1 MSSTGCLFSGSVA
14 YVSSA
19 STGSWKLLERDDAS
33 DLPPSNVTASQR
45 HPSLHPNPRGL
56 KGTPI
61 GNLHGH
67 LVPRSPGSL
76 ALWASMGSVLVSPT
90 GDTCC
95 SAHLLSPGPC
105 HPPGSRRLQA
115 GEPAQPLSALPSS
128 KVPSRTQTKYPKCPG
143 KQYKH
148 NPGAGVIIE
157 LVFKKKFKKSS
168 FLAFACLYA
177 MCVYLAA
184 RALECISP
192 RRSAEFL
199 MPRLLNSSFSATL
212 KVS

>member
-1 MSSTGCLFSGSVA
+1 MSSTGCLFSGSMA

-67 LVPRSPGSL
+67 LVPLVSRFTGSL
-76 ALWASMGSVLVSPT
+76 GFHGLCPCVPHGRHPLFR
-90 GDTCC
+90 
-95 SAHLLSPGPC
+95 HLLSPGLCRPL
-105 HPPGSRRLQA
+105 GSQRLQA
-115 GEPAQPLSALPSS
+115 GEPAQQLSTPPSS

-148 NPGAGVIIE
+148 NPDAE
-157 LVFKKKFKKSS
+157 LVLKKFKKAPL
-168 FLAFACLYA
+168 LAFACLYA